1 MLSTCGAVLELGEC
15 WFLGSKLTKRYFLV
29 PFLFLLKVKLY
40 YSFDPTISHHFP
52 PWFGFISRLGGGLSH
67 FSLWVQ
73 AHNLPPNA
81 LATAVNGDFVPRTL
95 RAQTVL
101 KAGDAIV
108 TFQAIEGG

>member
-1 MLSTCGAVLELGEC
+1 MNV
-15 WFLGSKLTKRYFLV
+15 
-29 PFLFLLKVKLY
+29 
-40 YSFDPTISHHFP
+40 ISHR
-52 PWFGFISRLGGGLSH
+52 ISNPISIVVNGVPQTTTATTLDE
-67 FSLWVQ
+67 WVQ